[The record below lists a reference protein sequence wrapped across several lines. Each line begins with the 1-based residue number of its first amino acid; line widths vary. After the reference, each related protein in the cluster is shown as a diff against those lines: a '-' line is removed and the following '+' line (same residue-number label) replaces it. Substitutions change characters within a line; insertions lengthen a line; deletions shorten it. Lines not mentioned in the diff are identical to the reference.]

1 MASIGEQQINTEI
14 FLENKYSKWYYG
26 IINAATK
33 QERSKGLD
41 YYEHHHIIPRSL
53 NGPNSTENLVLLT
66 AKEHYICHCLLIK
79 MVIGEDKRKMVF
91 AVHKMQFSKSARQL
105 RYTSGLYEYYRK
117 MHSLSV
123 SAVHKNK
130 VTSDETKRK
139 ISIAKTGQ
147 KLGVQSA
154 YTKRKKSE
162 ALKGRKFPNRIDSA
176 ETTKK
181 RSLAQHK
188 IWITRK
194 QNQVILLC
202 PHCQKSGTSKGNM
215 NRFHFDNCRI
225 GEVYE

>member
-1 MASIGEQQINTEI
+1 MASIGKHPINTEI
-14 FLENKYSKWYYG
+14 FLENKYSKWYYS
-26 IINAATK
+26 IITAATNQK
-33 QERSKGLD
+33 RSKGFE

-53 NGPNSTENLVLLT
+53 GGTNSPENLVFLT
-66 AKEHYICHCLLIK
+66 AKEHYVCHCLLIK
-79 MVIGEDKRKMVF
+79 MVLGEDKRKMVF
-91 AVHKMQFSKSARQL
+91 AVHKMQFSNSSGQH
-105 RYTSGLYEYYRK
+105 RYRSSVYEYYRK

-147 KLGVQSA
+147 KLGSQSA
-154 YTKRKKSE
+154 TTKRKKSE
-162 ALKGRKFPNRIDSA
+162 ALKGRKFPNRFDSA

-188 IWITRK
+188 NWITRK